1 MYCSTAVL
9 TVRLVSIQAGVKGT
23 SRDSYGRLV
32 LGDIIIGADGKKI
45 KTAADLYRALDK
57 CKVGQNVDLELL
69 RQDSKEH
76 VQVWLIPGAQHSLV
90 YRSIT
95 SCTTASSQQE
105 LALILSTCVL
115 GRSLCVQLMVVSPAP
130 KGSR

>member
-1 MYCSTAVL
+1 MGWWL
-9 TVRLVSIQAGVKGT
+9 QAGVKGT

-76 VQVWLIPGAQHSLV
+76 VQVFTVESVCMKCTVQHML
-90 YRSIT
+90 
-95 SCTTASSQQE
+95 
-105 LALILSTCVL
+105 
-115 GRSLCVQLMVVSPAP
+115 LMKLKDAP
-130 KGSR
+130 VPLLPRI

>member
-1 MYCSTAVL
+1 MMRSL
-9 TVRLVSIQAGVKGT
+9 QAGVKGT
-23 SRDSYGRLV
+23 SRDSFGRLV

-76 VQVWLIPGAQHSLV
+76 VQVLAHNN
-90 YRSIT
+90 
-95 SCTTASSQQE
+95 TTAAKSH
-105 LALILSTCVL
+105 T
-115 GRSLCVQLMVVSPAP
+115 SLD
-130 KGSR
+130 

>member
-1 MYCSTAVL
+1 VL
-9 TVRLVSIQAGVKGT
+9 QAGVKGT
-23 SRDSYGRLV
+23 SRDSFGRLV

-76 VQVWLIPGAQHSLV
+76 VMVTLEP
-90 YRSIT
+90 
-95 SCTTASSQQE
+95 SQ
-105 LALILSTCVL
+105 
-115 GRSLCVQLMVVSPAP
+115 PAP
-130 KGSR
+130 IVLRISGLEGGK

>member
-1 MYCSTAVL
+1 M
-9 TVRLVSIQAGVKGT
+9 KGT

-76 VQVWLIPGAQHSLV
+76 VQVCTVERDTCISSAKSALHLNCDDSPFPGGCSV
-90 YRSIT
+90 
-95 SCTTASSQQE
+95 C
-105 LALILSTCVL
+105 
-115 GRSLCVQLMVVSPAP
+115 
-130 KGSR
+130 

>member
-1 MYCSTAVL
+1 
-9 TVRLVSIQAGVKGT
+9 VKGT
-23 SRDSYGRLV
+23 SRDSFGRLV

-76 VQVWLIPGAQHSLV
+76 VLVCTRSHENPVLPPSPGIPFTSTTRNNSAAFQLFSFLYLLLPALERPLV
-90 YRSIT
+90 D
-95 SCTTASSQQE
+95 
-105 LALILSTCVL
+105 
-115 GRSLCVQLMVVSPAP
+115 
-130 KGSR
+130 